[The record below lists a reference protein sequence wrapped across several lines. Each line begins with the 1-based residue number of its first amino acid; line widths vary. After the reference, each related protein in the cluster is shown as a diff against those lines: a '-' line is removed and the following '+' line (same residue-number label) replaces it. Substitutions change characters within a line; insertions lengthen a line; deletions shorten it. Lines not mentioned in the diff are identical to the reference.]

1 MVASRIRI
9 LMIILAAGVVFDLLL
24 LESDKIRISLG
35 SAAELTGY
43 WLFGVM
49 VFLTLFNLRK
59 KLSMIPLGP
68 AAIWLALHTVGG
80 VLALALY
87 WLHTATIW
95 PSGQYEQLLAA
106 LFYLTVASGIFGY
119 VAQKIYPP
127 RLTQSDVEV
136 IYERIPAHIHEIRE
150 EAEALVLKCTEDTR
164 VDTLGRHYLDTMAWF
179 FHRPRFFAS
188 HMVGS
193 QLGRQWVRQ
202 QDANVRR
209 YLNEA
214 EAEFLD
220 KLTELAVLKNGIDL
234 HYALQSIMKRWL
246 LIHLPLTAALMTL
259 AIWHLLVVNVYAL

>member
-1 MVASRIRI
+1 MAASRVRI
-9 LMIILAAGVVFDLLL
+9 LMIVLASGVIFDLLL
-24 LESDKIRISLG
+24 LESENINIGLG

-68 AAIWLALHTVGG
+68 ASIWLALHTVGG
-80 VLALALY
+80 VLALALF
-87 WLHTATIW
+87 WLHTGTIW
-95 PSGQYEQLLAA
+95 PTGIYEQVLVV
-106 LFYLTVASGIFGY
+106 LFYATVASGIFGY

-127 RLTQSDVEV
+127 RLTQSGVEV
-136 IYERIPAHIHEIRE
+136 IYERIPDHIFEIRDE
-150 EAEALVLKCTEDTR
+150 VEALVLQCTEDTR
-164 VDTLGRHYLDTMAWF
+164 VDTLGRHYLDTMSWF
-179 FHRPRFFAS
+179 FRKPRFFLS

-193 QLGRQWVRQ
+193 QMGRQWVRQ

-209 YLNEA
+209 YLNDA

-220 KLTELAVLKNGIDL
+220 KMTELAMLKNGIDL

-259 AIWHLLVVNVYAL
+259 SVWHLLVVNVYAL